1 MPLGAFLA
9 SRLILGSKL
18 FATQHGVS
26 FLMLSSDTRVMGRF
40 VDDVWNDLN
49 GIGDRVGG
57 IPSVNRC

>member
-1 MPLGAFLA
+1 MLYLVARLA
-9 SRLILGSKL
+9 
-18 FATQHGVS
+18 V
-26 FLMLSSDTRVMGRF
+26 FLMMESDTRVMGRF